1 MTGLLTADWLLADAL
16 APLVEGDALAP
27 LYDGATRGE
36 LVLPFCASCALP
48 LDLDQQV
55 CDGCGAAET
64 AWRAVAPVG
73 VVHSVTVM
81 HRREPGLVITTDPY
95 PILDVE
101 IDGAHR
107 LIMTT
112 RVPVASPPR
121 IGDRVRVAFR
131 ELGGVLIPS
140 ADLDP
145 PASATTEPTT
155 AATEARS

>member
-1 MTGLLTADWLLADAL
+1 MSTVLTADWLLADSL
-16 APLVEGDALAP
+16 APEVEGDPLAP
-27 LYDGATRGE
+27 LYAGADRGE

-55 CDGCGAAET
+55 CDGCGAAEIG
-64 AWRAVAPVG
+64 WRPVERAG
-73 VVHSVTVM
+73 TVHSLTVM
-81 HRREPGLVITTDPY
+81 HRREPGLVVSTGPY

-101 IDGAHR
+101 LASGHR

-112 RVPVASPPR
+112 RSRPSSLPR
-121 IGDRVRVAFR
+121 IGDPVAVAFR

-145 PASATTEPTT
+145 TAPPTTE
-155 AATEARS
+155 AS